1 MRFSL
6 TACIILLHS
15 LVSSC
20 GSIPQPF
27 QKKTINNG
35 VANFPIASNS
45 AGILIKGIEG
55 PVGWVGDAFAEAMAS
70 SLRRRGLVASSRS
83 SNRLSLSLTANGYQQ
98 LYFDKPSEL
107 VISWLLIDNNGEIK
121 GLRETRSTPPKDFW
135 QNPSP
140 EMFEVVAEVNADQI
154 SNWLSPPSKPV
165 KTNSYP
171 TVRMIKIMNISS
183 DDAVSLFSAIQTAM
197 ARRDIKVQKNKP
209 SDLTLELKIET
220 EFIDAKM
227 QKVRLDWKLG
237 TNTKKI
243 GVVSQENIVE
253 TTKLQDAWESLA
265 TDIAIAASEGLF
277 QLINQYSAT
286 LSVDVKQGMQ

>member
-6 TACIILLHS
+6 AACIIFLHL

-35 VANFPIASNS
+35 ITNFPIASNS
-45 AGILIKGIEG
+45 TGILIKGIEG

-121 GLRETRSTPPKDFW
+121 GLRETRSTPPQNFW
-135 QNPSP
+135 RSPSP
-140 EMFEVVAEVNADQI
+140 EMFEVVAETNADQI
-154 SNWLSPPSKPV
+154 TNWLSPPSKPI

-171 TVRMIKIMNISS
+171 TVRMTQIMDISG
-183 DDAVSLFSAIQTAM
+183 DDAASLFAAIQMEM
-197 ARRDIKVQKNKP
+197 ARRNVKVRKNKP
-209 SDLTLELKIET
+209 GDLILELKIET
-220 EFIDAKM
+220 QFVDAKM

-237 TNTKKI
+237 TDTKKI
-243 GVVSQENIVE
+243 GVVSQENIIE
-253 TTKLQDAWESLA
+253 KTILQDEWESLA
-265 TDIAIAASEGLF
+265 KDIAIAAAEGLF
-277 QLINQYSAT
+277 QLINQYRAT